1 MMMSIQLDRSNHVA
15 AAPPTT
21 MPDDHASIDAERR
34 YLTQRASGELR
45 ATLNAAGIEAEIAH
59 NMLTRAYL
67 ARCNACA
74 EARTTMC
81 LDCRFEHVCNA
92 AVGDAAIVHADRIWP
107 SSPAR
112 VTAVAN

>member
-1 MMMSIQLDRSNHVA
+1 MMTALQLARPNQLGA
-15 AAPPTT
+15 ASPTT
-21 MPDDHASIDAERR
+21 MRDDHASIDAERR
-34 YLTQRASGELR
+34 YLTHRASGELR
-45 ATLNAAGIEAEIAH
+45 ATLRAAGIEAEIAH

-74 EARTTMC
+74 DARTTMC

-92 AVGDAAIVHADRIWP
+92 AVGDAAIVRSNRTWP